1 MLYVVFIASIP
12 LAFIQ
17 SFNLLMILWR
27 LSFNISYSCY
37 DFSLFLSSQYPSSLG
52 SQKYIHLYT
61 ICNFLFRNNFKPVK
75 SCMNDLKNSYVPS
88 TKIHPFL
95 IFCRICFFALSLACS
110 QLAALCLSA
119 SYVCMSVIIY
129 LNVPVMS
136 LTAFSSLSTISHLAF
151 SYQDN

>member
-1 MLYVVFIASIP
+1 MLFLLQVFP
-12 LAFIQ
+12 LAFIW

-27 LSFNISYSCY
+27 LSLISVIHVTI
-37 DFSLFLSSQYPSSLG
+37 FSFCSQYPSSLG

-61 ICNFLFRNNFKPVK
+61 ICNFCFEILKLRC
-75 SCMNDLKNSYVPS
+75 CMNDLKNSYVPS

-129 LNVPVMS
+129 
-136 LTAFSSLSTISHLAF
+136 F
-151 SYQDN
+151 